1 MAYTSRQQVYAAQS
15 SSQTNVADTAG
26 SQRREIQQQ
35 YFHSLE
41 ENKNF
46 LKPNTRSSP
55 IITGTI
61 HTLSILTCTAYR

>member
-1 MAYTSRQQVYAAQS
+1 
-15 SSQTNVADTAG
+15 
-26 SQRREIQQQ
+26 
-35 YFHSLE
+35 LE

-61 HTLSILTCTAYR
+61 HTLSI